1 MPNSDNQHGVFNKE
15 TVIYSRAAENDD
27 ATFNNVD
34 EAKAHLLSAA
44 ALTVI
49 DECATQ
55 VQWELVGNTGLKV
68 TYAFGTKGTGTAPE
82 DDWTNQFAVRSKAL
96 WDEIKGPFNVSAI
109 SFDHSDTS
117 TTSTS
122 KQGKDTATVTATG
135 HTFIVGD
142 RVVFEGL
149 GGFSGTSQN
158 GNLNEDPGSEVA
170 SVSGNNFTI
179 EETDNRETHTYTS
192 GGTVR
197 ALDNSW
203 QRHGSTWAESTDHL
217 F

>member
-1 MPNSDNQHGVFNKE
+1 MPNSDNAHGVHNKK
-15 TVIYSRAAENDD
+15 TDIYTRASEGDT
-27 ATFNNVD
+27 ATFSTVD

-49 DECATQ
+49 DECCTQ

-96 WDEIKGPFNVSAI
+96 WDERKGPFNVSAI
-109 SFDHSDTS
+109 AFDHSGADGS
-117 TTSTS
+117 GEGNDS
-122 KQGKDTATVTATG
+122 ATVTATG

-158 GNLNEDPGSEVA
+158 GNLNEDPGSEIA
-170 SVSGNNFTI
+170 SVSGNNFVI
-179 EETDNRETHTYTS
+179 EKTDNKKTHTYTS
-192 GGTVR
+192 GGTVT

>member
-68 TYAFGTKGTGTAPE
+68 TYAFGTKGTGTAE
-82 DDWTNQFAVRSKAL
+82 ADDWTAGVRA
-96 WDEIKGPFNVSAI
+96 
-109 SFDHSDTS
+109 
-117 TTSTS
+117 
-122 KQGKDTATVTATG
+122 Q
-135 HTFIVGD
+135 
-142 RVVFEGL
+142 R
-149 GGFSGTSQN
+149 
-158 GNLNEDPGSEVA
+158 
-170 SVSGNNFTI
+170 
-179 EETDNRETHTYTS
+179 TS
-192 GGTVR
+192 GSKVEHLARLKEELEREKAAERRDPRHPSCPRRRCASAR
-197 ALDNSW
+197 AP
-203 QRHGSTWAESTDHL
+203 AAP
-217 F
+217 